1 LTAELRDVVKLFHF
15 VAGSRYWRSTVNNSL
30 RDNYPWLA
38 ELEARERAIA
48 IVQTEAAYAA
58 GYLRNLANYLENENL
73 DAPAV
78 DCKAVGERL
87 EAAIAKAMERGK

>member
-1 LTAELRDVVKLFHF
+1 M
-15 VAGSRYWRSTVNNSL
+15 NNSL

-58 GYLRNLANYLENENL
+58 GYLRNLASYLENENL

>member
-1 LTAELRDVVKLFHF
+1 M
-15 VAGSRYWRSTVNNSL
+15 NNSL

-58 GYLRNLANYLENENL
+58 GYLRNVATVLCDGEVTNFEPYGNE
-73 DAPAV
+73 
-78 DCKAVGERL
+78 CEAVGKRL
-87 EAAIAKAMERGK
+87 EDAIAKAMERGK